1 MRSLSDAELLRRLFA
16 SLGQSRRDE
25 VDLITLIA
33 EVDARKL
40 YAREAKPSMFQ
51 YCTEALHL
59 SEQEAYL
66 RITVARASRQH
77 PQILPMLR
85 DGRLHLS
92 GVARLTKHLT
102 PENRD
107 EVLARAVHKSRRQ
120 IEELVAELE
129 PRPSVPPAIRKLPAP
144 RAVSSPDVAGPGRA
158 RALDTTAAP
167 GMTGTLTTQLC
178 LDRVGS

>member
-1 MRSLSDAELLRRLFA
+1 VRSLSNAELLRRLFA
-16 SLGQSRRDE
+16 SLKQSRRNE

-40 YAREAKPSMFQ
+40 YAPEGKPSMFQ
-51 YCTEALHL
+51 YCTEVLHL

-66 RITVARASRQH
+66 RITVSRASREH

-92 GVARLTKHLT
+92 SVARLTKHLT

-107 EVLARAVHKSRRQ
+107 EVLARAVHRSRRQ

-129 PRPSVPPAIRKLPAP
+129 PRPDGPPVIRKLPAP
-144 RAVSSPDVAGPGRA
+144 RAVSSPAMAGDAGA
-158 RALDTTAAP
+158 RPPDTTATP
-167 GMTGTLTTQLC
+167 GT
-178 LDRVGS
+178 